1 MVSRVA
7 KAKKSAGGK
16 RKNGGKNMK
25 AILKQ
30 TNKKILSQDPNHQW
44 EIDTIGPIHLAWGK
58 KKSKKANG
66 QLVKKYYSKL
76 CLNDE

>member
-1 MVSRVA
+1 
-7 KAKKSAGGK
+7 
-16 RKNGGKNMK
+16 MK

-58 KKSKKANG
+58 KKSKPEMLRFKSNPKQQNG
-66 QLVKKYYSKL
+66 KNKVINNFFIKL
-76 CLNDE
+76 SASTCIE